1 MAECERGSDQSDRR
15 IKRRVRRSR
24 CPSVCMPSR
33 GKRTNL
39 RVTRMLNELM
49 SLMFSFFFFFFVNSI
64 ICKHDLL
71 MEHIRHKH
79 THKTCAHYTYTYQIS
94 RLGYNISDEFQNRT
108 ECLGESRQEGGSTR
122 KRMKVRMRERK
133 KGEKKMRE

>member
-1 MAECERGSDQSDRR
+1 
-15 IKRRVRRSR
+15 
-24 CPSVCMPSR
+24 
-33 GKRTNL
+33 
-39 RVTRMLNELM
+39 
-49 SLMFSFFFFFFVNSI
+49 
-64 ICKHDLL
+64 

-108 ECLGESRQEGGSTR
+108 ECLGESKQEGGSTR

-133 KGEKKMRE
+133 KGEKKCASESCKNESLRIYIAILPHIVGVIMLQLCCNLACSFF